1 MFGRNFILI
10 LLTAIAIY
18 SIFLI
23 FSDINLVYNK
33 LSNFDWKFIPLI
45 LAIIFCSWLALFA
58 RWVIILRSYKIHIP
72 LKDNLLIYLAGFT
85 LSITPIKTGELIK
98 SVLLKNKFKIKRT
111 ISVPLVLVER
121 FYDIIGTVIV
131 ATLGIMFL
139 DIEYLPV
146 IFLALVVILLMLFSI
161 YSKSS
166 FSYFLRFINK
176 FKFLQKFSVSL
187 EDSQDIIRNSLK
199 RKTVFFS
206 SVLTVLFRLVEAL
219 GIYIVLVSFGIN
231 IINYLMLAT
240 TYSVSIILGSV
251 SMMPGGLGI
260 TEGSL
265 AGLMSVQGM
274 DLSTALILAIVIRFF
289 TLWYG
294 IVVGFIALKLSKG
307 LIVNTE

>member
-45 LAIIFCSWLALFA
+45 LAIIFCSWLVLFA

-121 FYDIIGTVIV
+121 FYDIIGTVI
-131 ATLGIMFL
+131 
-139 DIEYLPV
+139 
-146 IFLALVVILLMLFSI
+146 LALVVILLMLFSI